1 MTSSDTTIL
10 TAQDIQAIEQRA
22 YAMRSEAIAQI
33 FRAAGAALVKAMR
46 KVAGIFQR
54 PHHA

>member
-1 MTSSDTTIL
+1 MPASDIPML

-33 FRAAGAALVKAMR
+33 FRGVGAALVKGMR
-46 KVAGIFQR
+46 RVAGFFQR
-54 PHHA
+54 PRHA